1 MTDAERIKVLTE
13 QSEFL
18 RREADNLKSLAQSG
32 AVSGQVNV
40 HPSGLGA
47 IADVLETISK
57 YVKSVAED
65 IRVES

>member
-1 MTDAERIKVLTE
+1 MTNAERMKVLTE
-13 QSEFL
+13 QAEFL

-47 IADVLETISK
+47 IADALETISK

-65 IRVES
+65 MRAEN